1 MQDLWRRHSNKAV
14 RQALWAEGSCPPAPP
29 HSHDENPKPIP
40 LSFSILLHLSS
51 PPPCPKITCCR
62 KKKVTFKVLRNSFNK
77 LWKSWKVTGLSFPS
91 PLPLTT
97 AVATASNTAGQRG
110 IAPPVL
116 HGLPKHEV
124 TYPLLCYFRLELD
137 KLFYRQP
144 VRLPHKLSWLLAS
157 SRLWLLIFV
166 GTHWK

>member
-1 MQDLWRRHSNKAV
+1 MGRGLLS
-14 RQALWAEGSCPPAPP
+14 SCPTSLPRWKPKA
-29 HSHDENPKPIP
+29 HSII
-40 LSFSILLHLSS
+40 FLH
-51 PPPCPKITCCR
+51 PPPLILPSSLPQNHLLQ
-62 KKKVTFKVLRNSFNK
+62 KKVTFKVLRNSFNK
-77 LWKSWKVTGLSFPS
+77 LWKPWKVTGLSFPS

>member
-14 RQALWAEGSCPPAPP
+14 RQVLWAEGSCPPAPP
-29 HSHDENPKPIP
+29 HSHDENPKAHPII
-40 LSFSILLHLSS
+40 FLH
-51 PPPCPKITCCR
+51 PPPLILPSSLPQNHLLQ
-62 KKKVTFKVLRNSFNK
+62 KKTVTFKVLRSSFNK
-77 LWKSWKVTGLSFPS
+77 LWKPWKVTGLSFPS

-116 HGLPKHEV
+116 HGLPKQEV

-137 KLFYRQP
+137 KLFFIGSQF
-144 VRLPHKLSWLLAS
+144 AC
-157 SRLWLLIFV
+157 LINYLDY
-166 GTHWK
+166 